1 MVMFALEAWLEGT
14 DRLLALEDEIPADAS
29 VIVKRVP
36 GEISR
41 PLALSKTED
50 QKIKAWINHVADTW
64 LYEVREANRERRFG
78 GRRRAMGI
86 PSSMLRKAETEDE
99 NHRALLGLGGSL
111 VLLKEPEQS
120 EQSFSIWNHV

>member
-1 MVMFALEAWLEGT
+1 MFALEAWLEGT
-14 DRLLALEDEIPADAS
+14 DRQLELDDEIPGDAL

-41 PLALSKTED
+41 PLAMSKTED
-50 QKIKAWINHVADTW
+50 QKIEAWINHVAETW
-64 LYEVREANRERRFG
+64 RYEVREANRERRFG

-99 NHRALLGLGGSL
+99 NDRALLGLGGSL

-120 EQSFSIWNHV
+120 KQSFSIWDHM

>member
-1 MVMFALEAWLEGT
+1 MFALAAWLEGT
-14 DRLLALEDEIPADAS
+14 DRLLDLEDEIPADAS
-29 VIVKRVP
+29 VVVKRIP
-36 GEISR
+36 GEIIR

-64 LYEVREANRERRFG
+64 RYEVREANRARKFG

-99 NHRALLGLGGSL
+99 NDRALLGLGGSL
-111 VLLKEPEQS
+111 VLLKEPEHDDKT
-120 EQSFSIWNHV
+120 FSIWDHV

>member
-1 MVMFALEAWLEGT
+1 MFALEAWLEGT
-14 DRLLALEDEIPADAS
+14 EKQLALGDEIPANAS

-41 PLALSKTED
+41 PLAMSKTED

-64 LYEVREANRERRFG
+64 RYEVREANRERRFG

-99 NHRALLGLGGSL
+99 NDRALLGLGGSL

-120 EQSFSIWNHV
+120 KQSFSIWDHM